1 MRYQIKEKL
10 LCLGDDFRIKDETGR
25 DVFLV
30 DGKAFTLL
38 REKLSFQ
45 DMEGRELAFIRERVL
60 SLRKSYEIHRDG
72 RLAAVVKKD
81 LFNFLRCH
89 FTVDVPGPDDLEAT
103 GSFLDREYTFKRG
116 GRKVASVSRKWFSL
130 TDSYGVDIAEGED
143 DVLILASTVVIDQIC
158 HDGKEDH

>member
-25 DVFLV
+25 DAFLV

-72 RLAAVVKKD
+72 QLAAVVKKD

-130 TDSYGVDIAEGED
+130 SDSYGVDIAEGED

-158 HDGKEDH
+158 HDGKEDR